1 MLDEDKLA
9 KAETLSFMD
18 NMKLILYR
26 TLKKNAFLAVTLCAS
41 IPNPLFDLAGLTCG
55 HFLIPFGVFFGATFI
70 GKSIIK
76 VSIQSI
82 FIILSF
88 SQHHV
93 EGILSLIE
101 NNFPTLRGALT
112 NAIDKQKKALFSE
125 SSGDEAKPL
134 VAALWEYFVAAMILY
149 FVVSIIN
156 SLVQNYVQEQ
166 HDDEA
171 KKKKT
176 I

>member
-1 MLDEDKLA
+1 M
-9 KAETLSFMD
+9 
-18 NMKLILYR
+18 
-26 TLKKNAFLAVTLCAS
+26 
-41 IPNPLFDLAGLTCG
+41 
-55 HFLIPFGVFFGATFI
+55 
-70 GKSIIK
+70 
-76 VSIQSI
+76 
-82 FIILSF
+82 
-88 SQHHV
+88 
-93 EGILSLIE
+93 IE
-101 NNFPTLRGALT
+101 SNFPTLRGALT

-125 SSGDEAKPL
+125 ASGDEAKPL

-166 HDDEA
+166 HDEEA